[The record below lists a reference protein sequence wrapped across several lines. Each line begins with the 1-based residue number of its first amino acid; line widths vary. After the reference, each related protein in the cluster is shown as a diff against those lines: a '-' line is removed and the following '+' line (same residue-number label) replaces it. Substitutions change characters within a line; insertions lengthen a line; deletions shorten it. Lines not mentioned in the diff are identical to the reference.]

1 MRRSERTKLMLFAV
15 GLALMLVARDI
26 MGINLNKYL
35 YLAYCIAFFLIAE
48 YQTLV
53 YMVCYVLP
61 LVCGLPGTYIM
72 FGAMVLLV
80 VKCKKINLWQIGL
93 VVIIATL
100 EIVASAWYPESDLA
114 GLVQYVSYA
123 GMMFFLIHDRT
134 DIDFY
139 RCLRMYLYGV
149 ALLCSLIVV
158 TGIMEAPDNWLKR
171 FAEGQFRFGKTQY
184 DKAGGMQTAL
194 NANNLANYS
203 LSATLVGVLLIEKS
217 KGRQRIIMILLT
229 FISAAGGFLT
239 ISRTWLLLLAVCL
252 FFYIIG
258 KVRHPRRLIFTLFI
272 FGVLF
277 LVGFWF
283 MGGTE
288 LIQGFIA
295 RMTEDDVATGNGR
308 TNIFGKYMEI
318 FFQNARFMLFGTGVT
333 QYRAMT
339 GDMTSMHN
347 GTQQILVCCGVLG
360 FVVYMVGLLKP
371 VLKIRKAQKMEMTYW
386 LPLIATVSYVQTTQF
401 LNPAMLMLPYIIGV
415 FALKAGMKEQPII
428 RK

>member
-1 MRRSERTKLMLFAV
+1 MKRSEQTKLTLFAV
-15 GLALMLVARDI
+15 GLALMLITRDI
-26 MGINLNKYL
+26 MGVSISKYV
-35 YLAYCIAFFLIAE
+35 YLAFCMAFFLIAE

-72 FGAMVLLV
+72 FGAIVLLV
-80 VKCKKINLWQIGL
+80 AKCKKINLWQIGL
-93 VVIIATL
+93 VVIIAAM
-100 EIVASAWYPESDLA
+100 EIIASAWYPESDLA
-114 GLVQYVSYA
+114 ALVQYISYA
-123 GMMFFLIHDRT
+123 GVMFFLIHDQT

-139 RCLRMYLYGV
+139 RCLRIYLYGV
-149 ALLCSLIVV
+149 ALLCALIII
-158 TGIMEAPDNWLKR
+158 TGIMEAPSNWLKR
-171 FAEGQFRFGKTQY
+171 FAEGQFRFGQTQY
-184 DKAGGMQTAL
+184 DESAGMQTVL

-217 KGRQRIIMILLT
+217 KGRQRLSMIVLT
-229 FISAAGGFLT
+229 FIAAAGGFLT

-258 KVRHPRRLIFTLFI
+258 KVRQPRRLMFTLFI

-288 LIQGFIA
+288 LIQGFIS
-295 RMTEDDVATGNGR
+295 RMTEDDVSTGNGR
-308 TNIFGKYMEI
+308 TGIFDKYMEV

-333 QYRAMT
+333 QYRVMT

-347 GTQQILVCCGVLG
+347 GTQQILVCCGIGG

-371 VLKIRKAQKMEMTYW
+371 VLKLKKAKKMELTYW
-386 LPLIATVSYVQTTQF
+386 LPLIATILYVQTTQF
-401 LNPAMLMLPYIIGV
+401 LNPAMLMLPYIVGV
-415 FALKAGMKEQPII
+415 FALKAGRTQ
-428 RK
+428 